1 VADWYVSV
9 PITSSDL
16 KGGTRGSIFFRGIS
30 LITPVPFDLER
41 PNSAGHMWGMGVF
54 LGVSHAPPEGGGA
67 QTLPNFG
74 VSVYLCVHSLSQNYQ
89 IWRGNTWGRGVYLG
103 VSQASHPKRVKF
115 QRCSIL
121 GILLYLCL
129 YPLMQNNQILLG
141 NTYRDGL
148 FLGQPCH
155 CICTNTSRGLS
166 AIAEFLVCPSF
177 LLCFFSRPFWF
188 CSVILLLF
196 LVLSLGCQCQCKW
209 LSWKTLFR
217 SDL

>member
-1 VADWYVSV
+1 MSV

-41 PNSAGHMWGMGVF
+41 PNSAGHTWGWVYFQGSATLHPKEAEPKRSPILEFPSIYAYTLCRRTTKYDV
-54 LGVSHAPPEGGGA
+54 VS
-67 QTLPNFG
+67 
-74 VSVYLCVHSLSQNYQ
+74 
-89 IWRGNTWGRGVYLG
+89 GNTWGRGVYLG

-177 LLCFFSRPFWF
+177 LLCFFSVGHF
-188 CSVILLLF
+188 
-196 LVLSLGCQCQCKW
+196 
-209 LSWKTLFR
+209 
-217 SDL
+217 